1 MERSLWDFIVARWP
15 ELWDKAVEHLL
26 HLTLPPV
33 LIAIAVGVP
42 LGVVARRS
50 AALRGPVLSGLGL
63 IQTLPSLALLAL
75 LLPLL
80 GIGKANAIVALTLYA
95 LFPIA
100 MSTAAGLAAV
110 NPAVLEAARG
120 LGFTA
125 RQQLWLVELPLALP
139 VIVSGIRT
147 AAVIDVGIATLATFI
162 SAGGLGDLIYR
173 GIRMDD
179 TRLTVLAAL
188 AAMAL
193 AMGVFFAIG
202 LVERAMRRW
211 TGPSTSTL

>member
-1 MERSLWDFIVARWP
+1 MDRSLWEFILARWP
-15 ELWDKAVEHLL
+15 ELWEKTLEHLF
-26 HLTLPPV
+26 HLTLPPL

-42 LGVVARRS
+42 LGILARRIRR
-50 AALRGPVLSGLGL
+50 LRGPVLSTLGL

-100 MSTAAGLAAV
+100 MNTAAGLASV

-120 LGFTA
+120 LGFTP
-125 RQQLWLVELPLALP
+125 RQRLWLVELPLALP

-179 TRLTVLAAL
+179 TRLTVLASL
-188 AAMAL
+188 AAMTL
-193 AMGVFFAIG
+193 AMIVFFSIG
-202 LVERAMRRW
+202 LVERALRRW
-211 TGPSTSTL
+211 TGPSNATQ